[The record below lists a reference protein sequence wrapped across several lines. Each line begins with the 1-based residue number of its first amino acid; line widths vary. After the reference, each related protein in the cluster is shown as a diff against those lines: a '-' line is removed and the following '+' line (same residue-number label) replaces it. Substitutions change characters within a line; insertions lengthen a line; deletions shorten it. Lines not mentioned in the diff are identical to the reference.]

1 MHLFFAIFF
10 FLLLSNDVYSKNLD
24 TQKKQ
29 KTTLISVN
37 GKIIST
43 TEINQRMIF
52 ISKLS
57 NINFSKNYQK
67 SWLQTITDRLI
78 EEELIRQKAIQ
89 YKIVIDQSQIE
100 NYKNGFVNSIFKNQ
114 ANFQKFLKSNN
125 LDINNFHKQIEAEI
139 IWSKIADDFIKP
151 SITVST
157 IEIKEWLE
165 KDKIN
170 KNNQKYLFNDYL
182 IASPQ
187 VNQDFANK
195 LYLEIIQKKGFINIL
210 NNFINSKNSSNSVN
224 WLWSDEINPK
234 ILAKISNLNN
244 NEFSEPVLLDD
255 GYHIFE
261 LIDKRNDLNLS
272 SQEFEFIKNQIFLKK
287 FEVVKK
293 LYLQDLKIRSYI
305 DQI

>member
-1 MHLFFAIFF
+1 M
-10 FLLLSNDVYSKNLD
+10 LSNNVYSKNLD
-24 TQKKQ
+24 IYNKQ
-29 KTTLISVN
+29 KPTLISVN
-37 GKIIST
+37 GKIITT
-43 TEINQRMIF
+43 TEISQRMIF

-57 NINFSKNYQK
+57 NLNITKNYQK
-67 SWLQTITDRLI
+67 SWFQTITDRLI

-100 NYKNGFVNSIFKNQ
+100 NYQIGFVNSIFKNQ
-114 ANFQKFLKSNN
+114 VNFQKFLKSNN
-125 LDINNFHKQIEAEI
+125 LDINNFYKQIEAEI
-139 IWSKIADDFIKP
+139 IWSKIADEVIKP

-187 VNQDFANK
+187 ANQDFVNK
-195 LYLEIIQKKGFINIL
+195 LYLEIKQKKGFINIL
-210 NNFINSKNSSNSVN
+210 NNFINSKNSSNNVN
-224 WLWSDEINPK
+224 WLWSNEINPK

-244 NEFSEPVLLDD
+244 NEFSEPVLLED

-261 LIDKRNDLNLS
+261 LIDKRYDLNLS
-272 SQEFEFIKNQIFLKK
+272 LQEFDFIKNQIFLKK
-287 FEVVKK
+287 FEMAKK

>member
-195 LYLEIIQKKGFINIL
+195 LYLEIKQKKGFINIL

>member
-10 FLLLSNDVYSKNLD
+10 SLLLSNNVYSKNLD
-24 TQKKQ
+24 IYNKQ
-29 KTTLISVN
+29 KPTLISVN
-37 GKIIST
+37 GKIITT
-43 TEINQRMIF
+43 TEISQRMIF

-57 NINFSKNYQK
+57 NLNITKNYQK
-67 SWLQTITDRLI
+67 SWFQTITDRLI

-100 NYKNGFVNSIFKNQ
+100 NYQIGFVNSIFKNQ
-114 ANFQKFLKSNN
+114 VNFQKFLKSNN
-125 LDINNFHKQIEAEI
+125 LDINNFYKQIEAEI
-139 IWSKIADDFIKP
+139 IWSKIADEVIKP

-187 VNQDFANK
+187 ANQDFVNK
-195 LYLEIIQKKGFINIL
+195 LYLEIKQKKGFINIL
-210 NNFINSKNSSNSVN
+210 NNFINSKNSSNNVN
-224 WLWSDEINPK
+224 WLWSNEINPK

-244 NEFSEPVLLDD
+244 NEFSEPVLLED

-261 LIDKRNDLNLS
+261 LIDKRYDLNLS
-272 SQEFEFIKNQIFLKK
+272 LQEFDFIKNQIFLKK
-287 FEVVKK
+287 FEMAKK